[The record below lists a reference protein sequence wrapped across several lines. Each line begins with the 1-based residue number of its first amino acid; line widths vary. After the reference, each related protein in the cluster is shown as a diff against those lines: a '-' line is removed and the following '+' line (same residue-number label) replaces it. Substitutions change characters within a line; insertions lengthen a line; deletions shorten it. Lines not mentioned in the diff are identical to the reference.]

1 MAQLQVTQYNSDGI
15 SHSKAKT
22 LLVTEASDIGFKGF
36 EPLYDDA
43 CDVGIAL
50 VNPRSGNVTRW
61 HLVETIVDRRENEVL
76 GWMLHPTPETAR
88 KQPELKGYQQNM
100 IND

>member
-1 MAQLQVTQYNSDGI
+1 MAQLEVTRYSSEGI
-15 SHSKAKT
+15 SHSANKGI
-22 LLVTEASDIGFKGF
+22 LVCEASDIGLRRF

-61 HLVETIVDRRENEVL
+61 HLAETMTDPAEGEVL
-76 GWMLHPTPETAR
+76 GWLLKPTTETVR
-88 KQPELKGYQQNM
+88 KQPELAGYEFRI